1 MKSSETQKNRGEYM
15 EGKTCPAA
23 EYLKNSK
30 NKDQFAYYQ
39 TIEIEK
45 SSKLSIHS
53 HRKVKLKME
62 FTNFFAALI

>member
-1 MKSSETQKNRGEYM
+1 MFRNPKNRGELKQ
-15 EGKTCPAA
+15 EGKSCPAA

-39 TIEIEK
+39 TIENVK

-53 HRKVKLKME
+53 HRKVKLKLE
-62 FTNFFAALI
+62 FPND